1 MIATIKYLKRYSAQE
16 ARIGALLEQ
25 IAGLREQLTTC
36 TQRLSG
42 QPRGS
47 RSGDSLSSAIAKIEE
62 LEGYLDERIDESLAL
77 KKEIVE
83 RIEAVENDEHRTILY
98 LRYINL
104 KTWEQ
109 IATNMG
115 YDVSWLHRL
124 HGKALREAEKLL
136 ISERSH

>member
-83 RIEAVENDEHRTILY
+83 RIEAMENEEYRTILY

-109 IATNMG
+109 IAAGTYYN
-115 YDVSWLHRL
+115 
-124 HGKALREAEKLL
+124 EKSVRRKHDDALL
-136 ISERSH
+136 IFKGRYSL